1 MILNPSQISI
11 IESELNTSIS
21 LSGPAGSGKTTA
33 GIGRLKYLAQQKA
46 SGREILLFFPQRNLG
61 SPYQESITSLEFPGN
76 SLPVSVTYGGLAR
89 RNIDLF
95 WPQLME
101 EFPYFSLHTPPIFL
115 TLESTLYFLSR
126 IVEPLILEQG
136 LFSSVTIQRNR
147 LYSQILDNL
156 NKAAVNG
163 FPHTDISEKLKSSW
177 IGDSVQEK
185 IFDDAQLSANLFREY
200 CLENNLLDFSLQVEL
215 FTLMLSES
223 SLVKSHIQKQFSH
236 LIYDNIEEDV
246 PVAHDFVK
254 FLLPSLDSALLIT
267 DKDAGFRHFLGA
279 SPESARKLVDLCQ
292 IKTEFSKI
300 LTSPNELLDFNNHL
314 QSALNQRS
322 LSKPEIIGDIQKYVT
337 ITYQP
342 YLPQMAGWVAGQI
355 STLLENGT
363 SPDEIVVLAP
373 FLSDSLR
380 FLLTTEL
387 QKRSISVSTHRPSRA
402 LRDEPTT
409 HCLLTLATLAHP
421 EWKILPSVH
430 ELALCLM
437 QVFGDLDLTR
447 AFILSK
453 QALSNREPTD
463 PICDFDSMPGEIQ
476 ERITFFAGKK
486 YQIIKAWLDDYQS
499 EPVLPL
505 DHFLIRI
512 FGELLSQPGYGFHND
527 FSKSEITDR
536 VIDSIR
542 KFRQSAGLVFELD
555 NLGLG
560 AEYYK
565 MVKTGV
571 LANQYLRSWTKR
583 PSDHVHLAPAYT
595 FLLSNYPVEYQFWL
609 DVGSRGWYE
618 RIYQP
623 LTNPHVLQRYWDP
636 ESVWRDSE
644 EHSQNIKSLANL
656 TTGLIRR
663 CKNGIFFCITDTDER
678 GFEQNGLLIQALNR
692 VIMASTPGPGNSKL
706 LV

>member
-1 MILNPSQISI
+1 MNLNPSQIAL
-11 IESELNTSIS
+11 IELEINTSIS

-33 GIGRLKYLAQQKA
+33 GIERLRYLVQHEV
-46 SGREILLFFPQRNLG
+46 SGREILLLFPQRNLG
-61 SPYQESITSLEFPGN
+61 SPYQESITSLDFPGN

-89 RNIDLF
+89 RSIGLF
-95 WPQLME
+95 WPLLVE
-101 EFPYFSLHTPPIFL
+101 EFSKFSNQAPPVFL

-126 IVEPLILEQG
+126 IVEPLILDKG

-163 FPHTDISEKLKSSW
+163 FPHTEISEKLKSSW

-185 IFDDAQLSANLFREY
+185 IFEDAQFCANLFREY
-200 CLENNLLDFSLQVEL
+200 CFNNNLLDFSLQVEL

-223 SLVKSHIQKQFSH
+223 SLVKTHIQEQFSH

-254 FLLPSLDSALLIT
+254 LLLPSLDSALLIT
-267 DKDAGFRHFLGA
+267 DKDAGFRQFLGA
-279 SPESARKLVDLCQ
+279 SPESANELADLCQ
-292 IKTEFSKI
+292 ITSEFSEI
-300 LTSPNELLDFNNHL
+300 LTSPDELLEFNNHL
-314 QSALNQRS
+314 RSALHQKP
-322 LSKPEIIGDIQKYVT
+322 LSKSENIGEFHKYVS

-342 YLPQMAGWVAGQI
+342 YLPQMTSWVADQI
-355 STLLENGT
+355 STLLDNDT

-380 FLLTTEL
+380 FLLTAEL
-387 QKRSISVSTHRPSRA
+387 QNRSIPVSTHRPSRA
-402 LRDEPTT
+402 LRDEPATN
-409 HCLLTLATLAHP
+409 CLLTLAALAHP
-421 EWKILPSVH
+421 VWEILPSAH
-430 ELALCLM
+430 ELALCFM
-437 QVFGDLDLTR
+437 QVIGNLDLTR

-453 QALSNREPTD
+453 QALSNRGPENL
-463 PICDFDSMPGEIQ
+463 IHDFDSIPGEFQ

-486 YQIIKAWLDDYQS
+486 YQILKDWLDAYQS

-512 FGELLSQPGYGFHND
+512 FGELISQPGFGFHND
-527 FSKSEITDR
+527 FSKAEITDR
-536 VIDSIR
+536 VVDSIR
-542 KFRQSAGLVFELD
+542 KFRQSAGLIYGFD
-555 NLGLG
+555 NIGLG
-560 AEYYK
+560 AEYYR

-595 FLLSNYPVEYQFWL
+595 FLLNNYPVKYQFWL

-636 ESVWRDSE
+636 KSVWRDSE
-644 EHSQNIKSLANL
+644 EHSQNIKSLVNL

-663 CKNGIFFCITDTDER
+663 CKNSIFFCITDTDER

-692 VIMASTPGPGNSKL
+692 VVLAAKPGTGITNF
-706 LV
+706 

>member
-1 MILNPSQISI
+1 MNLNPSQIAI
-11 IESELNTSIS
+11 IESEINTSIS

-33 GIGRLKYLAQQKA
+33 GIERLRYLVQHEV
-46 SGREILLFFPQRNLG
+46 SGREILLLFPQRNLG
-61 SPYQESITSLEFPGN
+61 SPYQESITSLDFPGN

-89 RNIDLF
+89 RSIGLF
-95 WPQLME
+95 WPLLVE
-101 EFPYFSLHTPPIFL
+101 EFSQFSSQAPPVFL

-126 IVEPLILEQG
+126 IVEPLILDKG

-163 FPHTDISEKLKSSW
+163 FPHTEISEKLKSSW
-177 IGDSVQEK
+177 IGDPVQEK
-185 IFDDAQLSANLFREY
+185 IFDDAQFCANLFREY
-200 CLENNLLDFSLQVEL
+200 CFNNNLLDFSLQVEL
-215 FTLMLSES
+215 FTLMLSDS
-223 SLVKSHIQKQFSH
+223 SIVKTHVQDQFSH

-254 FLLPSLDSALLIT
+254 FLLPNLDSALLIT
-267 DKDAGFRHFLGA
+267 DKDAGFRQFLGA
-279 SPESARKLVDLCQ
+279 SPESANELADICQ
-292 IKTEFSKI
+292 IKSEFSEI
-300 LTSPNELLDFNNHL
+300 LTSPDELLEFNNHL
-314 QSALNQRS
+314 RSALHQ
-322 LSKPEIIGDIQKYVT
+322 KPLPKSENIGEFHKNVS

-342 YLPQMAGWVAGQI
+342 YLPQMTSWVADQI
-355 STLLENGT
+355 STLLDNGT

-380 FLLTTEL
+380 FLLTAEL
-387 QKRSISVSTHRPSRA
+387 QNRSIPVSTHRPSRA
-402 LRDEPTT
+402 LRDEPATN
-409 HCLLTLATLAHP
+409 CLLTLAALAHP
-421 EWKILPSVH
+421 GWEILPSAH
-430 ELALCLM
+430 ELALCFM
-437 QVFGDLDLTR
+437 QVFGNLDLTR

-453 QALSNREPTD
+453 QALSNRGHLNL
-463 PICDFDSMPGEIQ
+463 IRDFDSIPGEFQ

-486 YQIIKAWLDDYQS
+486 YQILKDWLDAYQS

-512 FGELLSQPGYGFHND
+512 FGELLSQPGFGFHND
-527 FSKSEITDR
+527 YSKAEITDR
-536 VIDSIR
+536 VVDSIR
-542 KFRQSAGLVFELD
+542 KFRQSAGLIYEFD

-560 AEYYK
+560 AEYYM

-595 FLLSNYPVEYQFWL
+595 FLLNNYPVKYQFWL

-636 ESVWRDSE
+636 KSVWRDSE
-644 EHSQNIKSLANL
+644 EHSQNIKSLVNL
-656 TTGLIRR
+656 TTGLVRR
-663 CKNGIFFCITDTDER
+663 CKSSIFFCITDTDER

-692 VIMASTPGPGNSKL
+692 VVLAAKSATGITNF
-706 LV
+706 